1 MEFSTFM
8 QLLFPVIGFGSSTR
22 AFTKSMFEEILT
34 DDSGDILDGYSE
46 NTYKAYYNGTTKITR
61 IAQKIGRFVEPEEFV
76 TYIQNLPD
84 ANVQRLCDNFKNY
97 LPGITQHNAG
107 YLIAELFEKIIKDA
121 ASVKRKQK
129 STASD
134 AEFPSHEAD
143 TPTEDPD
150 RAWKSSLSNH
160 DQELLSRFRK
170 QSKPILRYCIDNDP
184 TATWTAGDLPDYI
197 DDLVCGAW
205 RYDLREISDDE
216 VRNLIIEIIET
227 MSKYRCYISDKYL
240 RYVES
245 MDRFLFRNESWE
257 EGQRLRNEF
266 QPESLKLRKKMA
278 DLYRRLYP
286 IPEDSDWDRSEGTEQ
301 VKAEVMDDYTP
312 PSSAKEDKKI
322 TVIQNQTNVVQ
333 NGENNFNLTNNGT
346 MNFNF

>member
-1 MEFSTFM
+1 MEFSTFV
-8 QLLFPVIGFGSSTR
+8 QPLFPVIGFGSSTH
-22 AFTKSMFEEILT
+22 AFTKSMLEAILT

-61 IAQKIGRFVEPEEFV
+61 IAQKIGCFVEPEEFV
-76 TYIQNLPD
+76 TYIQDLPD
-84 ANVQRLCDNFKNY
+84 ATVQRLCDNFKNY
-97 LPGITQHNAG
+97 LPGINQHNAG
-107 YLIAELFEKIIKDA
+107 YLVAELFEKIIKDA
-121 ASVKRKQK
+121 ASVKRKKK
-129 STASD
+129 STASN
-134 AEFPSHEAD
+134 AEPLSHEAD

-150 RAWKSSLSNH
+150 RAWKSLLSNH

-170 QSKPILRYCIDNDP
+170 QSKPILRYCIENDP
-184 TATWTAGDLPDYI
+184 TATWTAGDLPDCI
-197 DDLVCGAW
+197 DALVCGAW
-205 RYDLREISDDE
+205 QYDLREISDHE

-227 MSKYRCYISDKYL
+227 ISQYRYYISDKYL
-240 RYVES
+240 RYVAS
-245 MDRFLFRNESWE
+245 VDKFLFRNESWE

-278 DLYRRLYP
+278 NLYRRLYP
-286 IPEDSDWDRSEGTEQ
+286 IPEDSDWNKSEGTEQ
-301 VKAEVMDDYTP
+301 VEAEVIDDAS

-322 TVIQNQTNVVQ
+322 TVIQNQTNIVQ

>member
-8 QLLFPVIGFGSSTR
+8 QRLFPVIGFGSSTH
-22 AFTKSMFEEILT
+22 AFTKSMLEAILT
-34 DDSGDILDGYSE
+34 DDSGDILDVYSK

-76 TYIQNLPD
+76 KYIQDLSD
-84 ANVQRLCDNFKNY
+84 ANVQRLCADFKND
-97 LPGITQHNAG
+97 LPGIDQHNAG
-107 YLIAELFEKIIKDA
+107 CLLAECFEKIIKDA
-121 ASVKRKQK
+121 ASVRRKQK
-129 STASD
+129 SSVSNV
-134 AEFPSHEAD
+134 EPRSHEAD
-143 TPTEDPD
+143 APTEDPD
-150 RAWKSSLSNH
+150 RAWKSLLSNH

-170 QSKPILRYCIDNDP
+170 QSKPILRYCIENDP
-184 TATWTAGDLPDYI
+184 TATWTSGDLPDCI
-197 DDLVCGAW
+197 DALVGGAW

-227 MSKYRCYISDKYL
+227 ISQYRCYISDKYL
-240 RYVES
+240 RYVAS
-245 MDRFLFRNESWE
+245 VDKFLFRNESWE

-278 DLYRRLYP
+278 DLYQRLYP
-286 IPEDSDWDRSEGTEQ
+286 IPEDSDCYTSERTEQ
-301 VKAEVMDDYTP
+301 VEAEAMDDTS
-312 PSSAKEDKKI
+312 PSSAKDDKKI